1 MPSSSSVAIL
11 LTLSFLWYANISCSL
26 VSTSLLEVW
35 RPHVPQSQFD
45 FITPGICAGHQAY
58 FQKTSVCLY
67 LYSKRLLYVLKMYPS
82 NIPNFSLKYVAKD
95 DIQIEISTCKSIF
108 FNWTKEI
115 WGSVSS
121 SLRTNFPTQS
131 KPKTSGHYALSTEG

>member
-35 RPHVPQSQFD
+35 RPHVSQSH

-67 LYSKRLLYVLKMYPS
+67 LVLKMYPS

-108 FNWTKEI
+108 FNSTEEI

-121 SLRTNFPTQS
+121 SFPQNKLSNSVQTKNLRALCLVYWRL
-131 KPKTSGHYALSTEG
+131 KTATSDT